1 MAIDPFPVDEVA
13 VGDAD
18 FAAHRVEAEG
28 GDDRVVSR
36 QARETDLVVDGGQVG
51 IGGVDLPAN
60 SMVINNVQFQYG
72 SSKLHGRKALRSA
85 PPWQSFSIS
94 ALKQLGKVNR
104 SANRG
109 WEVRISGL

>member
-28 GDDRVVSR
+28 GDDRVVSC

-51 IGGVDLPAN
+51 IGGVDLPTN
-60 SMVINNVQFQYG
+60 SVLINNVQFYSMNMDG
-72 SSKLHGRKALRSA
+72 H
-85 PPWQSFSIS
+85 
-94 ALKQLGKVNR
+94 
-104 SANRG
+104 
-109 WEVRISGL
+109 